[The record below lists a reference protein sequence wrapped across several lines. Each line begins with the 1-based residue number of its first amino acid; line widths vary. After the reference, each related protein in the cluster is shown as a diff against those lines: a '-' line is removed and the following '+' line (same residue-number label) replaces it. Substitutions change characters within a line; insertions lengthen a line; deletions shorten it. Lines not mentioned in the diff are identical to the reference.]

1 MSRLRLP
8 ALAVVAALGI
18 PTAAQAAVVPANGNW
33 GLVNRNII
41 GAATAQVRTGPFT
54 PPYGPGSIN
63 FLVPSANDKMAYGNE
78 VDFVGIPLS
87 SITTLGFSVF
97 TTGENAAINPANLP
111 NLGIE
116 IDPTG
121 PASTTAPNY
130 TTLVNVS
137 TAAPVNVWSAVNAS
151 AGQWYLT
158 GAAGTASNCN
168 QMTYC
173 TLAGI
178 KAAYPAATLLA
189 VQITKGRDYA
199 WNGAV
204 DGVVV
209 NDTVYDLAPTLAP
222 ITSTGTPGT
231 SGTPGPSGTTPVGG
245 TGTSGASSGG
255 VRCVSTRS
263 VTLRRPK
270 NARRSTATYVDRNGR
285 RRTVTLSPK
294 GTRISFSGRSVTKGA
309 VTVVQVRDTVGRKTK
324 SRTVRRTLC

>member
-1 MSRLRLP
+1 MSRFRLP
-8 ALAVVAALGI
+8 ALVVVAALGL
-18 PTAAQAAVVPANGNW
+18 PAAAHAAVVPANGNW

-63 FLVPSANDKMAYGNE
+63 FLVPSGNDKMAYGNE
-78 VDFVGIPLS
+78 VDFVGVPLS
-87 SITTLGFSVF
+87 SVTTLGFSVF

-137 TAAPVNVWSAVNAS
+137 TAVPVNTWSPVNAS

-158 GAAGTASNCN
+158 GGAGTASGCN
-168 QMTYC
+168 QVTYC
-173 TLAGI
+173 TLAQV
-178 KAAYPAATLLA
+178 KAFYPNASLLA

-209 NDTVYDLAPTLAP
+209 NDTVYDLAPTSAP
-222 ITSTGTPGT
+222 TTSTGDEQHR
-231 SGTPGPSGTTPVGG
+231 PGPPRHHDGRRR
-245 TGTSGASSGG
+245 TGTSGASTGT

-285 RRTVTLSPK
+285 RRTVSLSRK

-309 VTVVQVRDTVGRKTK
+309 VTVVRIRDTVGSKTK

>member
-1 MSRLRLP
+1 MSRTRLP
-8 ALAVVAALGI
+8 ALVVVAALAL
-18 PTAAQAAVVPANGNW
+18 PAAAQAAVVPANGNW

-63 FLVPSANDKMAYGNE
+63 FLVPAGTDKMAYGNE
-78 VDFVGIPLS
+78 VDFVGVPLS
-87 SITTLGFSVF
+87 SVTTLGFSVF
-97 TTGENAAINPANLP
+97 TTGENAAINPTNLP

-121 PASTTAPNY
+121 PATSTGINY

-158 GAAGTASNCN
+158 GSAGTASGCN
-168 QMTYC
+168 QVTYC
-173 TLAGI
+173 TLAQV
-178 KAAYPAATLLA
+178 KAFYPNASLLA

-209 NDTVYDLAPTLAP
+209 NDTIYDLAPSSGP
-222 ITSTGTPGT
+222 IVLPGTP
-231 SGTPGPSGTTPVGG
+231 STPATSGTTPVGG
-245 TGTSGASSGG
+245 TGTSGASSGA

-263 VTLRRPK
+263 VTLRRLR

-285 RRTVTLSPK
+285 RRTVTLSRK

-309 VTVVQVRDTVGRKTK
+309 VTVVHVRDTVGSTSKT
-324 SRTVRRTLC
+324 RTVRRTLC

>member
-1 MSRLRLP
+1 MSRFRLP
-8 ALAVVAALGI
+8 ALAVVAALGL
-18 PTAAQAAVVPANGNW
+18 PAAAHAAVVPANGNW

-63 FLVPSANDKMAYGNE
+63 FLVPSGNDKMAYGNE
-78 VDFVGIPLS
+78 VDFVGVPLS
-87 SITTLGFSVF
+87 SVTTLGFSVF

-121 PASTTAPNY
+121 PAGGINY

-137 TAAPVNVWSAVNAS
+137 TAVPVNTWSPVNAS

-158 GAAGTASNCN
+158 SGAGTASGCN
-168 QMTYC
+168 QVTYC
-173 TLAGI
+173 TLAQV
-178 KAAYPAATLLA
+178 KAFYPNATLLA

-209 NDTVYDLAPTLAP
+209 NDTVYDLAPTSAP
-222 ITSTGTPGT
+222 ITSPGT
-231 SGTPGPSGTTPVGG
+231 SGTTPGTTGTTTVGG
-245 TGTSGASSGG
+245 AGTSGASTGT

-285 RRTVTLSPK
+285 RRTVSLSRK

-309 VTVVQVRDTVGRKTK
+309 VTVVRIRDTVGSKTK

>member
-1 MSRLRLP
+1 MSRFRLP
-8 ALAVVAALGI
+8 ALVVVAALGL
-18 PTAAQAAVVPANGNW
+18 PAAAHAAVVPANGNW

-63 FLVPSANDKMAYGNE
+63 FLVPSGNDKMAYGNE
-78 VDFVGIPLS
+78 VDFVGVPLS
-87 SITTLGFSVF
+87 SVTTLGFSVF

-137 TAAPVNVWSAVNAS
+137 TAVPVNTWSPVNAS

-158 GAAGTASNCN
+158 GGAGTASGCN
-168 QMTYC
+168 QVTYC
-173 TLAGI
+173 TLAQV
-178 KAAYPAATLLA
+178 KAFYPNASLLA

-209 NDTVYDLAPTLAP
+209 NDTVYDLAPASAP
-222 ITSTGTPGT
+222 STSTGPSSTPGT
-231 SGTPGPSGTTPVGG
+231 TTPTTTVGG
-245 TGTSGASSGG
+245 TGTSGASTGT

-285 RRTVTLSPK
+285 RRTVSLSRK

-309 VTVVQVRDTVGRKTK
+309 VTVVRIRDTVGSKTK

>member
-1 MSRLRLP
+1 MSRFRLP
-8 ALAVVAALGI
+8 ALVVVAALGL
-18 PTAAQAAVVPANGNW
+18 PAAAHAAVVPANGNW

-63 FLVPSANDKMAYGNE
+63 FLVPSGNDKMAYGNE
-78 VDFVGIPLS
+78 VDFVGVPLS
-87 SITTLGFSVF
+87 SVTTLGFSVF

-121 PASTTAPNY
+121 PARRDQ
-130 TTLVNVS
+130 LHD
-137 TAAPVNVWSAVNAS
+137 
-151 AGQWYLT
+151 AGQRLHRRA
-158 GAAGTASNCN
+158 GQHVEPRERLRGPVVPDGGAGTASGCN
-168 QMTYC
+168 QVTYC
-173 TLAGI
+173 TLAQV
-178 KAAYPAATLLA
+178 KAFYPNASLLA

-209 NDTVYDLAPTLAP
+209 NDTVYDLAPASAP
-222 ITSTGTPGT
+222 ITSTGT
-231 SGTPGPSGTTPVGG
+231 SGTTPGTTGTTTVGG
-245 TGTSGASSGG
+245 AGTSGASTGT

-285 RRTVTLSPK
+285 PRTVSLSRK

-309 VTVVQVRDTVGRKTK
+309 VTVVRIRDTVGSKTK

>member
-1 MSRLRLP
+1 
-8 ALAVVAALGI
+8 
-18 PTAAQAAVVPANGNW
+18 
-33 GLVNRNII
+33 
-41 GAATAQVRTGPFT
+41 
-54 PPYGPGSIN
+54 
-63 FLVPSANDKMAYGNE
+63 MAYGNE
-78 VDFVGIPLS
+78 VDFVGVPLS
-87 SITTLGFSVF
+87 SVTTLGFSVF

-137 TAAPVNVWSAVNAS
+137 TAVPVNTWSPVNAS

-158 GAAGTASNCN
+158 GGAGTASGCN
-168 QMTYC
+168 QVTYC
-173 TLAGI
+173 TLAQV
-178 KAAYPAATLLA
+178 KAFYPNASLLA

-209 NDTVYDLAPTLAP
+209 NDTVYDLAPSSPP
-222 ITSTGTPGT
+222 ITPTTTPGT
-231 SGTPGPSGTTPVGG
+231 TGSSPSTAVGG
-245 TGTSGASSGG
+245 AGTSGASSGA

-285 RRTVTLSPK
+285 RRTVALSRK

-309 VTVVQVRDTVGRKTK
+309 VTVVRVRDTVGSTSRT
-324 SRTVRRTLC
+324 RTVRRTLC

>member
-1 MSRLRLP
+1 
-8 ALAVVAALGI
+8 
-18 PTAAQAAVVPANGNW
+18 VP
-33 GLVNRNII
+33 
-41 GAATAQVRTGPFT
+41 
-54 PPYGPGSIN
+54 PGS
-63 FLVPSANDKMAYGNE
+63 DKMAYGNE
-78 VDFVGIPLS
+78 VDFVGVPLA
-87 SITTLGFSVF
+87 SIGTLGFSVF
-97 TTGENAAINPANLP
+97 TTGENAAIAPTNLP

-121 PASTTAPNY
+121 TANATAPNY

-137 TAAPVNVWSAVNAS
+137 TAAPVNAWSYVDAS

-158 GAAGTASNCN
+158 GTAGTASGCN
-168 QMTYC
+168 QTTYC

-209 NDTVYDLAPTLAP
+209 NDTVYDLAPSTVP
-222 ITSTGTPGT
+222 IGSTGTTGT
-231 SGTPGPSGTTPVGG
+231 SGTTGATTVGG
-245 TGTSGASSGG
+245 SGTSGASTGA

-270 NARRSTATYVDRNGR
+270 HARRSTATYVDRRGR
-285 RRTVTLSPK
+285 RRTVALTRK

-309 VTVVQVRDTVGRKTK
+309 VTVVRIRDTFAGGSKR
-324 SRTVRRTLC
+324 RTVRRTLC

>member
-1 MSRLRLP
+1 MSRFRLP
-8 ALAVVAALGI
+8 ALAVVAALGL
-18 PTAAQAAVVPANGNW
+18 PAAAQAAVVPANGNW

-63 FLVPSANDKMAYGNE
+63 FLVPSGNDKMAYGNE
-78 VDFVGIPLS
+78 VDFVGVPLS
-87 SITTLGFSVF
+87 SVTTLGFSVF
-97 TTGENAAINPANLP
+97 TTGENAAINPTNLP

-137 TAAPVNVWSAVNAS
+137 TAVPANTWSSVNAS
-151 AGQWYLT
+151 GGQWYLT
-158 GAAGTASNCN
+158 GAAGTASGCN
-168 QMTYC
+168 QVTYC
-173 TLAGI
+173 SLAQV
-178 KAAYPAATLLA
+178 KAFYPNASLLA

-209 NDTVYDLAPTLAP
+209 NDTVYDLAPTSAP
-222 ITSTGTPGT
+222 ITSTGGA
-231 SGTPGPSGTTPVGG
+231 SGTTPTTGTTVGG
-245 TGTSGASSGG
+245 TGTSGASTGT

-263 VTLRRPK
+263 VTLRRPR

-285 RRTVTLSPK
+285 RRTVTLSRN

-309 VTVVQVRDTVGRKTK
+309 VTVVRIRDTVGSRSKT
-324 SRTVRRTLC
+324 RTVRRTLC